1 MNDVAVIWP
10 AGRKPVVLA
19 IFITGTGASV
29 AARNAAM
36 ADITRAL
43 VDTLPH

>member
-1 MNDVAVIWP
+1 MNDVAVSWP
-10 AGRKPVVLA
+10 AGRTPVVLA
-19 IFITGTGASV
+19 IFLTGTGASV